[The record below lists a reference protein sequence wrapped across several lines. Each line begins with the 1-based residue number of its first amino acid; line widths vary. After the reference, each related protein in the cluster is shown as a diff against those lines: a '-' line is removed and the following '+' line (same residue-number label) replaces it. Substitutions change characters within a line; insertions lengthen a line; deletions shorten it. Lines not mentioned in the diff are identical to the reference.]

1 MTLRT
6 YSFSALT
13 PAIGGPVA
21 SNWQS
26 FKTGQ
31 LYTTERHCV
40 ARADILAFAEEFDP
54 QPYHL
59 DESAAQASIFG
70 GLCASGWQIC
80 ALTTRLLIARIK
92 HEGIPAARWLKLSN
106 LHWTQ
111 PVFVDDTVHL
121 QFMIAPPADV
131 SPPSLT
137 AACDFTGY
145 NQDGIKIMRGS
156 GQLIIDTHASTDLG
170 DADD

>member
-1 MTLRT
+1 MT
-6 YSFSALT
+6 
-13 PAIGGPVA
+13 

-31 LYTTERHCV
+31 VYTTERHCL

-80 ALTTRLLIARIK
+80 ALTTRLINRADKARG
-92 HEGIPAARWLKLSN
+92 H
-106 LHWTQ
+106 
-111 PVFVDDTVHL
+111 
-121 QFMIAPPADV
+121 
-131 SPPSLT
+131 PSRPL
-137 AACDFTGY
+137 AQALEFTLEPTGFCRRHSAFTIY
-145 NQDGIKIMRGS
+145 DRFAGRR
-156 GQLIIDTHASTDLG
+156 
-170 DADD
+170 

>member
-1 MTLRT
+1 MTVRT
-6 YSFSALT
+6 YSFLALT

-21 SNWQS
+21 SHWQS

-31 LYTTERHCV
+31 IYTTERHCV

-92 HEGIPAARWLKLSN
+92 REGIPAARWLTLSS
-106 LHWTQ
+106 LHWNQ
-111 PVFVDDTVHL
+111 PVFVNDTMHL
-121 QFMIAPPADV
+121 QEN
-131 SPPSLT
+131 SPPSARCAPLP
-137 AACDFTGY
+137 
-145 NQDGIKIMRGS
+145 RGAR
-156 GQLIIDTHASTDLG
+156 ASTAKRGCACLQASDQR
-170 DADD
+170 

>member
-1 MTLRT
+1 M
-6 YSFSALT
+6 
-13 PAIGGPVA
+13 
-21 SNWQS
+21 
-26 FKTGQ
+26 
-31 LYTTERHCV
+31 
-40 ARADILAFAEEFDP
+40 AREDILAFAEEFDP

-70 GLCASGWQIC
+70 GLCASGWQVC

-92 HEGIPAARWLKLSN
+92 REGIPSARWLTLSS
-106 LHWTQ
+106 LHWNQ
-111 PVFVDDTVHL
+111 PVFVDDTLNL

-131 SPPSLT
+131 STPSLT

-145 NQDGIKIMRGS
+145 NQDGFKIMCGS
-156 GQLIIDTHASTDLG
+156 GQLIIDTHALTDLG